1 MEKDNKTIP
10 IFFAVDDR
18 YTPFLAVTLKSLIEK
33 MEKHY
38 NVKFNFDETFLDF
51 PKFLECGKYSDLT
64 FNN

>member
-1 MEKDNKTIP
+1 
-10 IFFAVDDR
+10 
-18 YTPFLAVTLKSLIEK
+18 

-51 PKFLECGKYSDLT
+51 PKFLEGGKYSDLT